1 MIGITESFMNK
12 KTNVREDMAVNKKWV
27 VYLVALFG
35 LSAFDALA
43 IKANIGV
50 APLEA
55 MQVSFSELSSIKVG
69 TIAIMINFVFIIM
82 QIVLLKKEFK
92 RSQYLQFFISF
103 LSGFMVNLW
112 LYDVYRFPVNSYWVR
127 IGLLLLSYLGST
139 FFLGIVVSLDLITMS
154 LEAFCMAFS
163 RKKNISF
170 SKIRQIADVVN
181 TVISV
186 LLSLLFHLGFAV
198 REGSV
203 LAMLIYAPILGYF
216 MKKETPILKKY
227 GLLSDRENAQVTSE

>member
-1 MIGITESFMNK
+1 
-12 KTNVREDMAVNKKWV
+12 MAVNKKWV
-27 VYLVALFG
+27 VYLAALVG

-55 MQVSFSELSSIKVG
+55 LQVSFSELSSIKVG

-82 QIVLLKKEFK
+82 QIILLKKEFK

-103 LSGFMVNLW
+103 LSGFLVNLW
-112 LYDVYRFPVNSYWVR
+112 LYDVYRFPVSSYWER
-127 IGLLLLSYLGST
+127 IILLAISYLGST
-139 FFLGIVVSLDLITMS
+139 FFLGIVVSLDLITMP

-163 RKKNISF
+163 RKKNVAF
-170 SKIRQIADVVN
+170 SKVRQIADVVN
-181 TVISV
+181 TAASV

-203 LAMLIYAPILGYF
+203 LAMIVYAPILGYF

-227 GLLSDRENAQVTSE
+227 GLLSDHEDAEGTAA